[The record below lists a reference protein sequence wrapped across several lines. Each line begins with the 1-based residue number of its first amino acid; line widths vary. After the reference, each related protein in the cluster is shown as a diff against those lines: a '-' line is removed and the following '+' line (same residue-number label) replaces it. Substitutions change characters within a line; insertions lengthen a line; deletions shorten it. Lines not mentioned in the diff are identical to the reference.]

1 MIGLTGGSTDLWG
14 TAHVKSVQL
23 TVVPLTFCTLRIGC
37 LTVDSGSFRIEND
50 EECPFY
56 QFIYYDFHIWPH
68 WYVLFI
74 QWSCFFLTKHRL
86 GLQSSPFLGNHA
98 TKFATKPLSAL
109 QLWYRWN
116 AWGKVAA
123 TTPGTYEGP
132 WVRGDMNKVVDKCW
146 PATSLIFAWWTVATV
161 HSDV

>member
-23 TVVPLTFCTLRIGC
+23 TVVPLTFCTLRIEC

-74 QWSCFFLTKHRL
+74 QWSCFFWQNI
-86 GLQSSPFLGNHA
+86 GLDCNHHPFLAIMLPNLLPSHFQPFSCDTGEMLEAKLRQQLQAHMWDLGFVA
-98 TKFATKPLSAL
+98 IWIKWLISVDPLQA
-109 QLWYRWN
+109 
-116 AWGKVAA
+116 
-123 TTPGTYEGP
+123 
-132 WVRGDMNKVVDKCW
+132 
-146 PATSLIFAWWTVATV
+146 
-161 HSDV
+161 